1 MKRREPERA
10 RARGP
15 GKLFEGKRVL
25 LVMRGMPSLQINI
38 VLQRLREQGAVAEAL
53 LSPGECKLAVVGAK
67 EGSAIGDLSTFTE
80 VVTVLPHEKLVKLL
94 LECGLTLP
102 DKEPLPVLHTLGWV
116 TESLVQGRRMPDKA
130 FVLRTEEEEA
140 RRWQR
145 EPDSEDEDNDE
156 AALPHGPDSVDT
168 IKDESDEDIGEE
180 VVGEVS
186 ALDDTTTAADSTA
199 VDDDTPQTGSLLPS
213 LSSLSSI
220 SSPPSDASPTLG
232 PPSPA
237 RSDET
242 TSTLTAEDE
251 EDDDDNGPTILA
263 PVAKRARLQEEPP
276 QQQHK
281 QSPRPHPAAAPKPP
295 PPPEPAPRLNG
306 AIIDA
311 LQQLA
316 DSSKLNRD
324 HWRERAYLRALAA
337 IKAYTRPITSSAQ
350 LLGLRGVGMRI
361 RDKVDELLATGRVA
375 KLVALSTDQREQTLV
390 RFLKV
395 HGAGPEAANRWYAS
409 GFRTYEDL
417 RRHPEALTA
426 QQQLGVRYVEEFQQR
441 IPRCEVAAVDAVL
454 QDIVAHELCDRAT
467 GRPLYEC
474 VVCGSYRRKHA
485 FCGDIDVLVTHA
497 ASTAAAT
504 AEQDSCPPDTLPKLV
519 GALKRRGVV
528 TDDLTDSSDAHHKYY
543 GVCCVPQQRIH
554 RRIDISLFPRRTM
567 AYALLHFTGSGEFN
581 RALRLHAR
589 RMGFSLGETG
599 LYPAHRAGARMVR
612 HGPMIP
618 AATEQDIFALLHVRY
633 LRPEERDTPVVQPLP
648 GTPPLL
654 RHVQTTTTKAEG
666 KPHDDKSCG
675 RC

>member
-1 MKRREPERA
+1 MKRREPERS
-10 RARGP
+10 RAWGF
-15 GKLFEGKRVL
+15 KLFEDKRVL
-25 LVMRGMPSLQINI
+25 LVTRGMPSLQLSI
-38 VLQRLREQGAVAEAL
+38 VLKRLRENGAVAEAL
-53 LSPGECKLAVVGAK
+53 ISPGECKLGVADTKDGA
-67 EGSAIGDLSTFTE
+67 AIGDLSTFTE
-80 VVTVLPHEKLVKLL
+80 VVTVLSHERLMQLL
-94 LECGLTLP
+94 QDCGVALP
-102 DKEPLPVLHTLGWV
+102 DKKAGAPWPVLHKLEWV
-116 TESLVQGRRMPDKA
+116 TESLAQRRRLPDTA

-145 EPDSEDEDNDE
+145 EPDSEDEDV
-156 AALPHGPDSVDT
+156 AQQHGPDSVDT
-168 IKDESDEDIGEE
+168 VKDESDEDIGE
-180 VVGEVS
+180 VIVGADKPEDNSTTV
-186 ALDDTTTAADSTA
+186 ADDTV
-199 VDDDTPQTGSLLPS
+199 VDENAPQPGSLLSS

-220 SSPPSDASPTLG
+220 SSPPTDASPTLG
-232 PPSPA
+232 PSSPA

-242 TSTLTAEDE
+242 TSTLAA
-251 EDDDDNGPTILA
+251 DDDHDDHDDHDDLALVA
-263 PVAKRARLQEEPP
+263 PVAKRAREQEPCKEEHP
-276 QQQHK
+276 QQLK
-281 QSPRPHPAAAPKPP
+281 QQPQPVPREPP
-295 PPPEPAPRLNG
+295 PPPEPPRMNS

-324 HWRERAYLRALAA
+324 RWRERAYLRAISA
-337 IKAYTRPITSSAQ
+337 IKAYQRPITSSAQ
-350 LLGLRGVGMRI
+350 LLGLRGVGVRI

-375 KLVALSTDQREQTLV
+375 KLVALSTDEREQTLM

-409 GFRTYEDL
+409 GFRTYDDL

-426 QQQLGVRYVEEFQQR
+426 QQRLGVRYVEEFQQR

-467 GRPLYEC
+467 GKPLYEC

-497 ASTAAAT
+497 QTARD
-504 AEQDSCPPDTLPKLV
+504 EQDTFPPDTLPRLV
-519 GALKRRGVV
+519 GALKKRGVV

-543 GVCCVPQQRIH
+543 GVCRVPHQRLH

-589 RMGFSLGETG
+589 SMGFSLGETG
-599 LYPAHRAGARMVR
+599 LYPAHRGTGARMVR

-633 LRPEERDTPVVQPLP
+633 LRPEERDTSVVQPLP

-654 RHVQTTTTKAEG
+654 RQAQAQAQTTPTADAK
-666 KPHDDKSCG
+666 
-675 RC
+675 